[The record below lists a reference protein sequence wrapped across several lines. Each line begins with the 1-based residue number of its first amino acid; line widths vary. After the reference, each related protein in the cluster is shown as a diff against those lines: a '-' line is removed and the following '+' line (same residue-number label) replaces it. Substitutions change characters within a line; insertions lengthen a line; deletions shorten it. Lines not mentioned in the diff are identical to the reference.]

1 MPELNA
7 KEAAVLEVVRD
18 AIDHGLAPSVREICA
33 RLGMKSTSTAHHYLK
48 SLEEK
53 GYIEREGSLNRAIRL
68 PCGNVTRV
76 PLVGTVTAGQP
87 ILAVESIEA
96 YLPVPIRGDA
106 KDFFALRVR
115 GSSMIKAAILDGDIV
130 IAQRRDTAEDGDI
143 VVALIDD
150 EATVKRFFREKK
162 RYRLQPEN
170 DAMEP
175 IYTDHVTILGQVVA
189 LIRAF

>member
-1 MPELNA
+1 MRDLNA

-33 RLGMKSTSTAHHYLK
+33 RLGMKSTSTAHRYLK

-53 GYIEREGSLNRAIRL
+53 GYIERKGRLNRAIRL
-68 PCGNVTRV
+68 PCDDVTRV

-96 YLPVPIRGDA
+96 YLPVPVRSDA
-106 KDFFALRVR
+106 KELFALRVR

-130 IAQRRDTAEDGDI
+130 KIGRA
-143 VVALIDD
+143 
-150 EATVKRFFREKK
+150 
-162 RYRLQPEN
+162 
-170 DAMEP
+170 
-175 IYTDHVTILGQVVA
+175 HV
-189 LIRAF
+189 

>member
-1 MPELNA
+1 MQDLTA

-33 RLGMKSTSTAHHYLK
+33 RLGMKSTSTAHRYLK

-53 GYIEREGSLNRAIRL
+53 GCIEREGNLNRAIRL
-68 PCGNVTRV
+68 PRGEVTRV

-96 YLPVPIRGDA
+96 YIPVPIHGDA
-106 KDFFALRVR
+106 KDLFALRVR

-130 IAQRRDTAEDGDI
+130 IARRRDDASDGDI

-150 EATVKRFFREKK
+150 EATVKRFFREKN
-162 RYRLQPEN
+162 RCRLQPEN
-170 DAMEP
+170 DAMAP
-175 IYTDHVTILGQVVA
+175 IYTDHVTILGHVVA
-189 LIRAF
+189 LIREF

>member
-1 MPELNA
+1 M
-7 KEAAVLEVVRD
+7 
-18 AIDHGLAPSVREICA
+18 
-33 RLGMKSTSTAHHYLK
+33 
-48 SLEEK
+48 
-53 GYIEREGSLNRAIRL
+53 
-68 PCGNVTRV
+68 TRV

-189 LIRAF
+189 LIREF